1 MSPFRLNLL
10 TQLSQSDYSGGDEGK
25 AAEEVM
31 GHVPEK
37 LFISPGCFAIFPR
50 TTTTRRRSRLSV
62 IKSAFRNNL
71 HTTLSSIHGYKAL
84 VTYHHHHHHPHITIV
99 VEASADALAP
109 SPRENQFHE
118 EFQGYVQLFPL
129 IVTRSTSFMGHSSDT
144 KDDIRKAQ

>member
-1 MSPFRLNLL
+1 MKERRQKKLWDMCRRNYLFLPVV
-10 TQLSQSDYSGGDEGK
+10 SQFP
-25 AAEEVM
+25 
-31 GHVPEK
+31 PE
-37 LFISPGCFAIFPR
+37 R
-50 TTTTRRRSRLSV
+50 RLSV

-84 VTYHHHHHHPHITIV
+84 VTYHHHHHPHITIV
-99 VEASADALAP
+99 VEASANALAP